1 MGRCSAIK
9 PNGERCRVSVEPGA
23 EFCWA
28 HDPKN
33 AQTRQRITSR
43 AGKARPNKEIRD
55 IKTLCEDL
63 TERVLAG
70 GLLPGA
76 AAVANQ
82 LINTRLRAIEQ
93 ERKVRETEDLEARI
107 EALERSQEQK
117 GGRRWGA

>member
-1 MGRCSAIK
+1 MSRCSAIK

-33 AQTRQRITSR
+33 AQTRRRITSR
-43 AGKARPNKEIRD
+43 AGKARPNKEIKD

-70 GLLPGA
+70 ALLPGK
-76 AAVANQ
+76 AAVVNQ
-82 LINTRLRAIEQ
+82 FINTRLRAIEQ
-93 ERKVRETEDLEARI
+93 ERKVKLIERL
-107 EALERSQEQK
+107 EALEAALPAWRQTGSR
-117 GGRRWGA
+117 GRGQ